1 MYKFLLIEDSASDI
15 DAFETSIKRLNAE
28 EMRYQLETASSYEEG
43 LAKVNGAYNGVIVD
57 INFDGDDENDG
68 NTLIREIVKQFAFPL
83 LSSQVLLPIKMMDP
97 QSECLKKVKL
107 FMMTSS
113 TNFVR
118 FQTQVYS
125 KFSVE
130 RAKSKN

>member
-43 LAKVNGAYNGVIVD
+43 LAKVNGSYNGVIVD

-68 NTLIREIVKQFAFPL
+68 NTQVLYMVNATATFFAFG
-83 LSSQVLLPIKMMDP
+83 
-97 QSECLKKVKL
+97 KVPEA
-107 FMMTSS
+107 
-113 TNFVR
+113 
-118 FQTQVYS
+118 
-125 KFSVE
+125 VE
-130 RAKSKN
+130 F